1 MAKFLVEVETN
12 TQDGLGALFMEDMK
26 IYMMIQ
32 PSVMAPPQRFFVG
45 TVVEEEGGPVVIE
58 DCSPVHA
65 DINAL
70 REDLKSMVSSFQDL
84 KTRHWELVKDL
95 GLDRPEAEQRGTLS
109 ALHRRIAVL
118 EEQEVF
124 ERIDYEKL
132 SDRIDYETLGAN
144 IDLADLADEVAGRVE
159 MEEIASRI
167 DVSDVA
173 SEINLNALAGEID
186 MDELADKFS
195 VSVSRN

>member
-12 TQDGLGALFMEDMK
+12 TECGPGALFMENMK
-26 IYMMIQ
+26 IYMMLQ

-45 TVVEEEGGPVVIE
+45 TVVEEEGGPVVVE
-58 DCSPVHA
+58 DCSLVHA

-95 GLDRPEAEQRGTLS
+95 GLDRPEAEQRDTIS
-109 ALHRRIAVL
+109 ALDRRIAVL

-124 ERIDYEKL
+124 ESIDYEKL
-132 SDRIDYETLGAN
+132 AQRVDYAELGQN
-144 IDLADLADEVAGRVE
+144 VDMSDLADEVAERVD
-159 MEEIASRI
+159 MDDLAGYINLDDLAEELPMSSI
-167 DVSDVA
+167 A
-173 SEINLNALAGEID
+173 SEIDL
-186 MDELADKFS
+186 DELANRFR
-195 VSVSRN
+195 VTLQRC